1 MPAEKVYSPSRMEH
15 TFGDN
20 DLSLGQ
26 GDDKIKDDKPPEF
39 AVDNDSLVIQKSVG
53 GQDEAGVLP

>member
-1 MPAEKVYSPSRMEH
+1 MEH